1 MIEPHKAVVIPKD
14 RRRPEPI
21 MSIPRSVAV
30 VLRNHV
36 ILEVE
41 GIDRM
46 YLNVYQPKLQTEKQA
61 ACFFRFQRG
70 QPVASSS
77 LMGVMTNAF
86 LRQVDAFVEDHG
98 IPIVQFRKG
107 QRKDDVAAEH

>member
-1 MIEPHKAVVIPKD
+1 MEKAPVDRSGSAFAAPVLALLKAVGIPKD

-21 MSIPRSVAV
+21 MSIPRSVADI
-30 VLRNHV
+30 LRNHV

-41 GIDRM
+41 GIGRM
-46 YLNVYQPKLQTEKQA
+46 YLNVSQPKRQTEKRA

-77 LMGVMTNAF
+77 RMGVMTKAF
-86 LRQVDAFVEDHG
+86 LRQVDALVE
-98 IPIVQFRKG
+98 
-107 QRKDDVAAEH
+107 